1 MIQNRLT
8 LILSAIPHRR
18 AAAAMAAR
26 WQMAAAG
33 DPELIEDLIRLGGV
47 LAKQPAEYAGGIE
60 KLVPIDPVRMARN
73 EGRRE
78 MAVDLLAMMN
88 VTPSELA
95 TLMET
100 ETNEHP

>member
-8 LILSAIPHRR
+8 LILSAIPHGR
-18 AAAAMAAR
+18 AAARMASR
-26 WQMAAAG
+26 WQRAAG
-33 DPELIEDLIRLGGV
+33 ADPELIEDLIRLGGV

-78 MAVDLLAMMN
+78 MAVELLAMMN
-88 VTPSELA
+88 VTPSEIA
-95 TLMET
+95 TLLET
-100 ETNEHP
+100 ETDDHP